1 MFVHRI
7 IMPVLFTIVITS
19 SFVVIS
25 GFAGAAFAAK
35 KVANYSAVSNTMVQP
50 HTTENT
56 NSLNS
61 QNAYV
66 DDSTRDTANF
76 AKDLKKFSKCLTGV
90 AADGDLSLIEVTECY
105 HQVF

>member
-1 MFVHRI
+1 
-7 IMPVLFTIVITS
+7 MPVLFTIVITS
-19 SFVVIS
+19 S
-25 GFAGAAFAAK
+25 
-35 KVANYSAVSNTMVQP
+35 MVQP

-56 NSLNS
+56 NPLNS
-61 QNAYV
+61 QNAYI
-66 DDSTRDTANF
+66 DDSTRDTATF

>member
-7 IMPVLFTIVITS
+7 IMPVLFIIVITS

-35 KVANYSAVSNTMVQP
+35 KVANDNTVSNTMVQP

-56 NSLNS
+56 NPLNS

-66 DDSTRDTANF
+66 DDSTRDTATF

-90 AADGDLSLIEVTECY
+90 AEDGDLSLIEVTECY

>member
-1 MFVHRI
+1 MLVHRV
-7 IMPVLFTIVITS
+7 IMPVVFTVVITS
-19 SFVVIS
+19 SFVVIT
-25 GFAGAAFAAK
+25 GFVGAAIAAK
-35 KVANYSAVSNTMVQP
+35 KVANDNAVSNTMVQP

-56 NSLNS
+56 NPLNS

-66 DDSTRDTANF
+66 DDSTMDTATF